1 MTHILLVED
10 DDTLRTGLRDYFT
23 AQTYRVTEAAD
34 GHVAEGLL
42 KAHDFDLLI
51 LDLMLPGP
59 GGLELLREFRTFD
72 TETPVLILTA
82 RGDETDK
89 VLGLELGADDYITKP
104 FGLRE
109 LSARVRAHLRR
120 SGQRDEGAV
129 TRFRIGDAE
138 VDLRAYQLSRG
149 DAMHKLSPKEVG
161 ILQLLHRERGK
172 AVTRTVILNEVWGGE
187 LSVSDRTIDTHVL
200 HLRKKIEDDPKQPR
214 FVQTVHG
221 VGYRLCLEGDPR

>member
-10 DDTLRTGLRDYFT
+10 DETLRTGLCDYFS
-23 AQTYRVTEAAD
+23 AQNYRVTQAAD
-34 GHVAEGLL
+34 GNTAEALL
-42 KAHDFDLLI
+42 HKHDFDLLI

-109 LSARVRAHLRR
+109 LAARVRAHLRR
-120 SGQRDEGAV
+120 STQSCGTGV
-129 TRFRIGDAE
+129 SRFLVGDA
-138 VDLRAYQLSRG
+138 DINLRAYRLSRG
-149 DAMHKLSPKEVG
+149 ENVHKLSPKEVG
-161 ILQLLHRERGK
+161 ILELLHRERGK
-172 AVTRTVILNEVWGGE
+172 AVSRTTILNEVWGGE
-187 LSVSDRTIDTHVL
+187 MGASDRTIDTHVL
-200 HLRKKIEDDPKQPR
+200 HLRQKIEDDPKQPR

-221 VGYRLCLEGDPR
+221 VGYRLCLDGER